1 MKLRECNVFSRVCH
15 SVQGKRKG
23 VLCDHYPCS
32 EPRHTGSPPTPA
44 PAPAPASDMGPH
56 CTGTPWPHTP
66 DDMGPHCTGTPPKP
80 QPTPDM
86 FNLDLIVKG
95 PTPAL
100 PWTCPNLFIMKYLRL
115 ASGRCASYWNV
126 FLLMINPRLKLCKT
140 YSGFG

>member
-1 MKLRECNVFSRVCH
+1 MFSVVSVIPFRARGRESYVTITHVVNLAIQGAPQLRPQPQPQTWDLT
-15 SVQGKRKG
+15 VQGPPG
-23 VLCDHYPCS
+23 PTPQTTWDLTVQGPLPN
-32 EPRHTGSPPTPA
+32 PSPP
-44 PAPAPASDMGPH
+44 
-56 CTGTPWPHTP
+56 
-66 DDMGPHCTGTPPKP
+66 
-80 QPTPDM
+80 PDM